1 MVKSIKILRML
12 KNIYFKQKYNY
23 ILESY
28 LFYSL
33 KNKRIYLYSQS
44 INLGINSQTKNKWM
58 LLQPSFS
65 YY

>member
-44 INLGINSQTKNKWM
+44 INLGINSQTKNK
-58 LLQPSFS
+58 
-65 YY
+65 